1 MTVDREWLLA
11 DAMRLEDAQPD
22 HQKGLWLVGRALCQ
36 CRLVDMPEHCIGGP
50 HEQVILVEALTA
62 PGARAVLETLELV
75 GPDAD
80 LSFAGPIDRRAWRG
94 LDFLEWYDE
103 ETVEGWMNRHDT

>member
-22 HQKGLWLVGRALCQ
+22 HQKGLWLVGRIEPYAMSADES
-36 CRLVDMPEHCIGGP
+36 RLG
-50 HEQVILVEALTA
+50 EQVILVEALTA

-94 LDFLEWYDE
+94 LEFLKWYDE
-103 ETVEGWMNRHDT
+103 GTVAAWMNRHDA